1 MRVLNETIGIFSVV
15 VSLFVMMATMLVVG
29 VVGEAVSALFE
40 KIRNYELPKQQ
51 FKSLL
56 RDFISHSKPA
66 YY

>member
-1 MRVLNETIGIFSVV
+1 
-15 VSLFVMMATMLVVG
+15 MMATMLVVG

-56 RDFISHSKPA
+56 RDFRIHSKPA

>member
-1 MRVLNETIGIFSVV
+1 MRVLNETLGIFSV

-29 VVGEAVSALFE
+29 IVGEGVSALFE
-40 KIRNYELPKQQ
+40 KIRNYELPKQH

-56 RDFISHSKPA
+56 RDFTSHSKPA